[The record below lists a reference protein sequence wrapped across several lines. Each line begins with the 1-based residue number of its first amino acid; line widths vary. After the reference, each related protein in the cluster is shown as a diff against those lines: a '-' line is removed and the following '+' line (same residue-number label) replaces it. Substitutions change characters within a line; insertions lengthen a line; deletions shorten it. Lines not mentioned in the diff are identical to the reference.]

1 MAKNFVNLI
10 AISTCLSLPLIALTA
25 FSSLADTM
33 KISVINNSGKIM
45 TGVYFSPPKDD
56 NWGENMLQES
66 IDDRGKEDFQW
77 EPVNYGGPEDD
88 CVFDVRAEYDDGT
101 VSNLW
106 AMDLC
111 AEASLNFN

>member
-10 AISTCLSLPLIALTA
+10 AISTSLSLSLIPLTA

-33 KISVINNSGKIM
+33 KISVVNNSGKIM
-45 TGVYFSPPKDD
+45 TGVYFSPPKDND
-56 NWGENMLQES
+56 WGENMLQGS
-66 IDDRGKEDFQW
+66 IDDRGKQDFGW
-77 EPVNYGGPEDD
+77 DPVNYGGPEDD